1 MSPLPQRILV
11 TGANGNLGRQLIG
24 RLCDVSDEDGGER
37 PIVRALV
44 RSEAAASRVRNLSAA
59 CRPEVMVGDYAQ
71 VESMRQ
77 AVAGCAGVVHLVGII
92 KESER
97 ATYASAHEETCR
109 ILEEVCAQAGC
120 RRIVYLSIL
129 GSRPGAGNPCLNSK
143 GLAERVLLEGRV
155 PATIL
160 RVPMVLG
167 PDDFASAALRAQ
179 AQSRVVPLVRGGR
192 TLQQPIDSRDVV
204 NAILA
209 ALTDESSAMTA
220 LDLGGPECLQ
230 HRELLARVAA
240 LHGKTPLIFPIP
252 APLARLFAA
261 AMERLSKNP
270 PITRTMLEILQSD
283 DRIEDASCCKQLG
296 ITLTPLS
303 ETLRAYMQP
312 EMQPE
317 TRPEAS
323 GKKFSSTPSKET
335 KTKPEANIH
344 D

>member
-1 MSPLPQRILV
+1 MSPLPRRILV

-24 RLCDVSDEDGGER
+24 RLCDVSDEDGGEL

-44 RSEAAASRVRNLSAA
+44 RSESAASRVRNLSGA
-59 CRPEVMVGDYAQ
+59 CPPEVMVGDYRDA
-71 VESMRQ
+71 ESMGQ

-92 KESER
+92 KESDR

-109 ILEEVCAQAGC
+109 ILEEVSAQAGC

-129 GSRPGAGNPCLNSK
+129 GSRPGASNPCLHSK
-143 GLAERVLLEGRV
+143 GLAERLLLEGRV

-179 AQSRVVPLVRGGR
+179 AQSRVVPLVQGGR

-209 ALTDESSAMTA
+209 ALADESSAMTA
-220 LDLGGPECLQ
+220 LDLGGPECLE

-240 LHGKTPLIFPIP
+240 LHGKSPLILSIP

-261 AMERLSKNP
+261 AMERISKNP

-283 DRIEDASCCKQLG
+283 DRIDGASCCKHLG
-296 ITLTPLS
+296 IELTPLS
-303 ETLRAYMQP
+303 ETLRAYMRP
-312 EMQPE
+312 EM
-317 TRPEAS
+317 RPDTPGNGLSSTSSKKPKTEAEAS
-323 GKKFSSTPSKET
+323 T
-335 KTKPEANIH
+335 
-344 D
+344 DD

>member
-1 MSPLPQRILV
+1 M
-11 TGANGNLGRQLIG
+11 G
-24 RLCDVSDEDGGER
+24 
-37 PIVRALV
+37 
-44 RSEAAASRVRNLSAA
+44 
-59 CRPEVMVGDYAQ
+59 
-71 VESMRQ
+71 Q
-77 AVAGCAGVVHLVGII
+77 AVAGCGGVVHLVGII
-92 KESER
+92 KESDR

-109 ILEEVCAQAGC
+109 ILEEVSAQAGC

-179 AQSRVVPLVRGGR
+179 AQSRVVPLVRGGH

-209 ALTDESSAMTA
+209 ALADESSAMTA
-220 LDLGGPECLQ
+220 LDLGGPECLK

-240 LHGKTPLIFPIP
+240 LHGKSPLILSIP

-261 AMERLSKNP
+261 AMERIYKNP

-283 DRIEDASCCKQLG
+283 DRIDDASCCKQLG
-296 ITLTPLS
+296 IALTPLS
-303 ETLRAYMQP
+303 ETLRAYMRP
-312 EMQPE
+312 EMQPD
-317 TRPEAS
+317 TS
-323 GKKFSSTPSKET
+323 GKRLSSMSSKKT
-335 KTKPEANIH
+335 KTEAEANT
-344 D
+344 DD

>member
-1 MSPLPQRILV
+1 
-11 TGANGNLGRQLIG
+11 
-24 RLCDVSDEDGGER
+24 
-37 PIVRALV
+37 
-44 RSEAAASRVRNLSAA
+44 
-59 CRPEVMVGDYAQ
+59 
-71 VESMRQ
+71 
-77 AVAGCAGVVHLVGII
+77 
-92 KESER
+92 
-97 ATYASAHEETCR
+97 
-109 ILEEVCAQAGC
+109 LEEVSAQAGC

-179 AQSRVVPLVRGGR
+179 AQSRIVPLVRGGR

-252 APLARLFAA
+252 ARLARLFAA

-312 EMQPE
+312 ETQPEMQPE